1 MTDSAS
7 PMTTLP
13 TMTLLRNAHVF
24 APADLGVQDVLLAG
38 GQIVA
43 LAPKLALPPQSWP
56 LDVVDLQGLALIPG
70 LVDGHVHFAGGGGEA
85 GASTRVP
92 PVQLTHLTRAGVTSA
107 IGLLGTDGT
116 TRSIAEL
123 LACARGLQ
131 DGGVST
137 WCYTGSYQ
145 LPLVTLSGSVRSD
158 LVHNDRLIAV
168 GEVAL
173 SDHRSS
179 QPTYDELLRIASDCH
194 VCGMMTGKAGVL
206 HLHMGDGRRGLEL
219 VRKALHDTELPA
231 RTFHPTHVNRQ
242 RWLWQEAKDLTRT
255 TGAYV
260 DVTAFEA
267 DADSL
272 DAAEAIG
279 DWLDSGLPTARLTV
293 SSDGGGCLPVFDR
306 DGVLQHM
313 DVGQSMCLSDAIATL
328 LAAGRSLADI
338 LPPFTCNPAQL
349 FRLSGKGTIAV
360 GAAADVVVLT
370 PAGRTLHVWGSG
382 RCLVRD
388 GQPLVR
394 GRFESA
400 QVNS

>member
-1 MTDSAS
+1 
-7 PMTTLP
+7 
-13 TMTLLRNAHVF
+13 
-24 APADLGVQDVLLAG
+24 
-38 GQIVA
+38 
-43 LAPKLALPPQSWP
+43 
-56 LDVVDLQGLALIPG
+56 
-70 LVDGHVHFAGGGGEA
+70 
-85 GASTRVP
+85 
-92 PVQLTHLTRAGVTSA
+92 
-107 IGLLGTDGT
+107 
-116 TRSIAEL
+116 
-123 LACARGLQ
+123 
-131 DGGVST
+131 
-137 WCYTGSYQ
+137 
-145 LPLVTLSGSVRSD
+145 
-158 LVHNDRLIAV
+158 
-168 GEVAL
+168 
-173 SDHRSS
+173 
-179 QPTYDELLRIASDCH
+179 
-194 VCGMMTGKAGVL
+194 
-206 HLHMGDGRRGLEL
+206 MGDGRRGLEL

-279 DWLDSGLPTARLTV
+279 DWLDSGLPTTRLTV

-306 DGVLQHM
+306 DGVLKHM
-313 DVGQSMCLSDAIATL
+313 DVGQSMCLSDTITTL

-338 LPPFTCNPAQL
+338 LPPLTSNPAQL

-360 GAAADVVVLT
+360 GADADVVVLT
-370 PAGRTLHVWGSG
+370 PAGRALHVWGSG

-400 QVNS
+400 QVYS